1 MMNNVNPM
9 SLMQMLPQIK
19 NNPMSLLGQFGVPQ
33 NLSNN
38 PQAVIQNMMNRGVVS
53 QDQYNQAIQMAKNM
67 GLKI

>member
-53 QDQYNQAIQMAKNM
+53 QDQYNQAIQMAKNI